1 MPLPPKFRE
10 VVAQARKEV
19 LPPKEFAELYTPLG
33 LVQPAPVVPPVLI
46 SLMVAAPEQSPPPP
60 PPAPVEQEVRVQVM
74 PLFITVERE
83 VEVAAP
89 LEGEPERQPLDRE
102 FFELPIWWEIFKG
115 EQSRKH
121 IIHLVAA
128 TTCGLVAGAAM
139 ALLAGRRAGGK
150 AAQRM
155 SAADEKAPAAKKG
168 LTLPSFFK
176 GQAAHA

>member
-19 LPPKEFAELYTPLG
+19 LPPAEFAELYTPLG
-33 LVQPAPVVPPVLI
+33 LVPPAPVVPPVLI
-46 SLMVAAPEQSPPPP
+46 SLMVAAPEQPPPPP

-83 VEVAAP
+83 VEAAAP
-89 LEGEPERQPLDRE
+89 PESEPARQPLDRE
-102 FFELPIWWEIFKG
+102 FFELPIWWEIFKS

-121 IIHLVAA
+121 IIHLAFATAA
-128 TTCGLVAGAAM
+128 GLATGAALT
-139 ALLAGRRAGGK
+139 LLAGRRAGGK
-150 AAQRM
+150 AARS

-176 GQAAHA
+176 GKSKA